1 MGKQRA
7 VHIGGKSLQVL
18 LGGFCFS
25 SFCGCLIGVA
35 LYGQTG
41 RLCYPR
47 FRGYM
52 LTLARRIR
60 GGAGALPVAWRRPSA
75 VVWLVLKFH
84 RVPQKGLLA

>member
-52 LTLARRIR
+52 LSWLAASEATPGLSVCGVAQAKCGRL
-60 GGAGALPVAWRRPSA
+60 AGT
-75 VVWLVLKFH
+75 
-84 RVPQKGLLA
+84 